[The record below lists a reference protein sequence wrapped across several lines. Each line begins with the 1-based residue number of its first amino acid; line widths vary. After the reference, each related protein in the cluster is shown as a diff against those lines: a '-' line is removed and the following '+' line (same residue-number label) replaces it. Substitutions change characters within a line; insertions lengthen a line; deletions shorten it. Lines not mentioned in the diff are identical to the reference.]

1 VKYSGTNRC
10 NDAISA
16 LFPTFASQK
25 TLFRRRGY
33 RYVSRSDVFQGL
45 HQIRSRRAGAFR
57 DYTLKVL
64 AKANHYQ

>member
-1 VKYSGTNRC
+1 V
-10 NDAISA
+10 
-16 LFPTFASQK
+16 
-25 TLFRRRGY
+25 FR
-33 RYVSRSDVFQGL
+33 GL